1 MSMEK
6 VLEIELIDENTRKV
20 VLQVLSYY
28 ILLVWHYGSDNF
40 WSLDA
45 AIEQVLIVCFILLA
59 CIFYSHYKTRV
70 VYIHTTYTPCYFQSQ

>member
-40 WSLDA
+40 
-45 AIEQVLIVCFILLA
+45 
-59 CIFYSHYKTRV
+59 
-70 VYIHTTYTPCYFQSQ
+70 